1 MRYKHVFAIPAYG
14 QSPWLET
21 CIRSLK
27 AQSQPSPVILCTSS
41 PSEFLEQM
49 AEKYELPLYVRR
61 GESSIRD
68 DWNYAYEMADGEYV
82 TIAHQDDVYHKEYAA
97 ELLKAVGKWPDMTV
111 YKGRKNHYRRQ
122 AFVGET
128 YPAPASSLSCV

>member
-27 AQSQPSPVILCTSS
+27 AQSQPAPVFLCTSS

-61 GESSIRD
+61 GE
-68 DWNYAYEMADGEYV
+68 
-82 TIAHQDDVYHKEYAA
+82 
-97 ELLKAVGKWPDMTV
+97 
-111 YKGRKNHYRRQ
+111 RR
-122 AFVGET
+122 
-128 YPAPASSLSCV
+128 